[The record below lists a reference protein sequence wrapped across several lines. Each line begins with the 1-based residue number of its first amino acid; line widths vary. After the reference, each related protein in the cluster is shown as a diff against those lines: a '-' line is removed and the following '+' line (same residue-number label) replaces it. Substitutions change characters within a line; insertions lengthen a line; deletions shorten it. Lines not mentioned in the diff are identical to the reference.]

1 MFQFD
6 LELVKC
12 YIYYQ
17 KASSE
22 IGQNYNF
29 LIILLDRKGK
39 VNEYFWKYLMSIKVL
54 IFSFQIAEFNIA

>member
-29 LIILLDRKGK
+29 LIILLGRKGK
-39 VNEYFWKYLMSIKVL
+39 VNEYF
-54 IFSFQIAEFNIA
+54 

>member
-1 MFQFD
+1 MFQFN

-12 YIYYQ
+12 DVYYQ
-17 KASSE
+17 KACYE

-39 VNEYFWKYLMSIKVL
+39 VNEYFWKYLMSIQIL
-54 IFSFQIAEFNIA
+54 IFSFQIAEFNI